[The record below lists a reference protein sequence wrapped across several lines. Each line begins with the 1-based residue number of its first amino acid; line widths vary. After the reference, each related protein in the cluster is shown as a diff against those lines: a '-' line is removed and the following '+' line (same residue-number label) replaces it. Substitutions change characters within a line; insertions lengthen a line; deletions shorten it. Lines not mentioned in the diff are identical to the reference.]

1 MNSIEI
7 DDNNHLGSHFQ
18 MNEFD
23 EMDSDLDNDF
33 NDENLYFNKQGWTEA
48 LHYSKTSIE
57 VNGVEQELLMR
68 AKEELKILQE
78 KWKYDILKKK
88 KNEKTVSLN
97 NSTKKIELYDL
108 WVSHNIRNIIYSFS
122 NESLANDVPEIT
134 LEELD
139 KFFIVNLFLAF
150 YGCSP
155 STFYHKNNC
164 TDTYN
169 DKCLSLLSKSRFF
182 QILQALKS
190 KKKSHVDKSTLP
202 KIMDKDRYFVLN

>member
-7 DDNNHLGSHFQ
+7 DDNNHLSSHFQ

-23 EMDSDLDNDF
+23 EMDSDLYNNF

-88 KNEKTVSLN
+88 K
-97 NSTKKIELYDL
+97 
-108 WVSHNIRNIIYSFS
+108 
-122 NESLANDVPEIT
+122 
-134 LEELD
+134 
-139 KFFIVNLFLAF
+139 
-150 YGCSP
+150 
-155 STFYHKNNC
+155 
-164 TDTYN
+164 
-169 DKCLSLLSKSRFF
+169 
-182 QILQALKS
+182 
-190 KKKSHVDKSTLP
+190 
-202 KIMDKDRYFVLN
+202 